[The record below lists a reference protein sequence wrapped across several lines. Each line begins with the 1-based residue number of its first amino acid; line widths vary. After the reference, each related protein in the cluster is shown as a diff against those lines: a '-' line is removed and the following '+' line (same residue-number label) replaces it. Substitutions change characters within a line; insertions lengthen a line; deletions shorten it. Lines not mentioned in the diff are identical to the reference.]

1 MNILVTGAT
10 GFLGS
15 RIVQA
20 LLLKDKVLNILATG
34 RKINAYNKS
43 ISSPKVKYLLGD
55 LTDIF
60 FVQSLFQDPIDIVIN
75 CASLSSPWGTYDA
88 FYKANC
94 STQRNLIQA
103 SKQSKIK
110 RYIYISSPSIYFDF
124 KNTTA
129 VNENTPLPEKLVNN
143 YAVTKVEAEK
153 MITDSGLEY
162 VILRPRALVGAGDTV
177 IMPRM
182 IRSYEEG
189 RLKIIGTGENEVDL
203 TSVSNF
209 IDAIWLAITTKTIN
223 CNTDYNIT
231 NGKPVKLWDAINY
244 MLEKLGYPKITK
256 KIPVSILYKIAYL
269 MELKSKY
276 ITTKREPVL
285 TRYSVGI
292 LANSVWFDISKAKN
306 KLRYIPKQSTQE
318 AMDEFLEWHLKN
330 SKK

>member
-15 RIVQA
+15 RIVQT
-20 LLLKDKVLNILATG
+20 LLLKDEVPNILATG

-43 ISSPKVKYLLGD
+43 ISSPKLRYLLGD
-55 LTDIF
+55 LTDKT
-60 FVQSLFQDPIDIVIN
+60 FVQSLFEGKIDIVIN

-94 STQRNLIQA
+94 ITQSNLIKTA
-103 SKQSKIK
+103 KEAKIK
-110 RYIYISSPSIYFDF
+110 RYIYISSPSIYFNF
-124 KNTTA
+124 KNTIA

-153 MITDSGLEY
+153 MIVESGLEY

-209 IDAIWLAITTKTIN
+209 VDAIWLAVNTVPIN

-244 MLEKLGYPKITK
+244 MLEKLGYNKITK
-256 KIPVSILYKIAYL
+256 KISTSILYKIAYL

-276 ITTKREPVL
+276 ITKKREPVL

-306 KLRYIPKQSTQE
+306 KLGYTPKQSTQE

-330 SKK
+330 KEE

>member
-10 GFLGS
+10 GFLGN

-20 LLLKDKVLNILATG
+20 LLLKGEVKNILATG
-34 RKINAYNKS
+34 RKINTYNKA
-43 ISSPKVKYLLGD
+43 ILSPKVKYQLGD
-55 LTDIF
+55 LTDKP
-60 FVQSLFQDPIDIVIN
+60 FVQSLFQDSIDIVIN

-94 STQRNLIQA
+94 NTQSNLIELSEQA
-103 SKQSKIK
+103 KIK
-110 RYIYISSPSIYFDF
+110 RFIYISSPSIYFDF
-124 KNTTA
+124 KNSTA
-129 VNENTPLPEKLVNN
+129 INETTPLPEKLVNN
-143 YAVTKVEAEK
+143 YAITKVEAEK
-153 MITDSGLEY
+153 MIADSDLEY

-189 RLKIIGTGENEVDL
+189 KLKIIGTGENEVDL

-209 IDAIWLAITTKTIN
+209 VDAIWLAITTETSN

-231 NGKPVKLWDAINY
+231 NGKPVRLWDAINY
-244 MLEKLGYPKITK
+244 MLEKLGYAKITK
-256 KIPVSILYKIAYL
+256 KMSASILYKIAYL

-276 ITTKREPVL
+276 ITKKREPVL

-306 KLRYIPKQSTQE
+306 KLRYIPKQSTLE
-318 AMDEFLEWHLKN
+318 AMDEFLEWHSKN
-330 SKK
+330 NTK

>member
-15 RIVQA
+15 RIVQT
-20 LLLKDKVLNILATG
+20 LLLKDKVKNILATG
-34 RKINAYNKS
+34 RKFNTYNKS
-43 ISSPKVKYLLGD
+43 ISSPKLRYLLGD
-55 LTDIF
+55 LTDKT
-60 FVQSLFQDPIDIVIN
+60 FVQSLFKNNIDIVIN

-88 FYKANC
+88 FYNANC
-94 STQRNLIQA
+94 ITQSNLIQIA
-103 SKQSKIK
+103 KQTKIK

-124 KNTTA
+124 KNTTD
-129 VNENTPLPEKLVNN
+129 VNEKTPLPEKLVNN

-153 MITDSGLEY
+153 MIAESGLEY

-182 IRSYEEG
+182 IRSYEEE
-189 RLKIIGTGENEVDL
+189 RLKIIGTGENKVDL

-209 IDAIWLAITTKTIN
+209 VDAIWLAINTETIN

-231 NGKPVKLWDAINY
+231 NGKPVKLWGAINY
-244 MLEKLGYPKITK
+244 MLDRLGYNKVTK
-256 KIPVSILYKIAYL
+256 KMSASFLYKIAYL

-276 ITTKREPVL
+276 ITKKREPVL

-306 KLRYIPKQSTQE
+306 KLGYTPKQSTQE

-330 SKK
+330 SEK

>member
-20 LLLKDKVLNILATG
+20 LLQKYNVEKILATG
-34 RKINAYNKS
+34 RKFNTYNQA
-43 ISSPKVKYLLGD
+43 ISSPKINYVLGD
-55 LTDIF
+55 LTDKS
-60 FVQSLFQDPIDIVIN
+60 FVKKLFKSPIDIVIN
-75 CASLSSPWGTYDA
+75 CASLSSPWGTYDT

-94 STQRNLIQA
+94 TTQSNLIEGA
-103 SKQSKIK
+103 KKSKIK
-110 RYIYISSPSIYFDF
+110 RFIYISSPSIYFDF
-124 KNTTA
+124 KNTIN
-129 VNENTPLPEKLVNN
+129 VNEASVLPKKLVNN

-153 MITDSGLEY
+153 MITASGLEY
-162 VILRPRALVGAGDTV
+162 VILRPRALTGAGDTV

-182 IRSYEEG
+182 IRSYEEK
-189 RLKIIGTGENEVDL
+189 RLKIIGSGENKVDL

-209 IDAIWLAITTKTIN
+209 VDAIWLAINTDTIN

-231 NGKPVKLWDAINY
+231 NGAPIKLWDAINY
-244 MLEKLGYPKITK
+244 MLEKLGYKKITK
-256 KIPVSILYKIAYL
+256 KMPASMLYKIAYL
-269 MELKSKY
+269 MEIKAKY
-276 ITTKREPVL
+276 ITPKKEPIL

-306 KLRYIPKQSTQE
+306 KLGYIPKQSTQE

-330 SKK
+330 NTK